1 MRSSVAPLV
10 VNEGL
15 REGGQA
21 AAAAAKNGVE
31 AVSVYNMATSLL
43 SLSLSFPAAPS
54 YSLLNSPFCTLKPT
68 ILRSRGVCFIY
79 VMLRFFFVV
88 FFAAFLQLF
97 SCSRIGSLGLR

>member
-31 AVSVYNMATSLL
+31 AVCLQYGDLVA
-43 SLSLSFPAAPS
+43 LSLSFPAAPS

-79 VMLRFFFVV
+79 VMLRFCF

-97 SCSRIGSLGLR
+97 SCSRIGSLRLR